1 LRKVGLRANF
11 FVFCVR
17 KKSQKTMKKRLAR
30 LLEESI
36 DSCIEKEVLKK
47 TDIPFIEVELPRE
60 GSHGD
65 YASNIAM
72 VLASSQKEAPRRIA
86 ERIVENI
93 NDSDRILD
101 KIEIA
106 GPGFINFFI
115 RSSVW
120 PTLLEDVD
128 TLEDRYGESN
138 IGKGSKVQVEF
149 VSANPTGPLHIG
161 HARGAVIGDTIANI
175 LQASGFSVSREYYIN
190 DAGNQMNMLGESVYY
205 RYLELMG
212 PDKSG
217 FPDNCYQGEY
227 ITELAR
233 EIYAKFG
240 DRFRSDKESS
250 IAFLT
255 EYAADS
261 ILDGIKK
268 DLETLGVT
276 FDRYFSEKEL
286 YTNDSVANIL
296 QKLKKEGFIYEEGGT
311 LWFKTMDSGDEKD
324 RVVVRENGEP
334 TYFAAD
340 IAYHRDKY
348 SRGFDKVINVWG
360 ADHHGYIPRMQA
372 GIQALGRK
380 KEDLEV
386 VLVQLVN
393 LLRGGVPVP
402 MSTRTGEFVTTR
414 EVTDEVGKDGV
425 RYNFLMRR
433 SNSHLDFD
441 LELAKAQ
448 SSENPVYYVQYAH
461 ARISSIMRLAAEQGY
476 RIPDYDDIKPDLLAT
491 PEEHELAKLIDA
503 FPEMVEGS
511 AKTLEPHRIPYYIN
525 DLASIFH
532 SFYNKHKVVSDNAEL
547 TKARLFLIKTTAI
560 VIRNAL
566 RLLGVSAPERM

>member
-1 LRKVGLRANF
+1 
-11 FVFCVR
+11 
-17 KKSQKTMKKRLAR
+17 MKKRLAR

>member
-1 LRKVGLRANF
+1 
-11 FVFCVR
+11 
-17 KKSQKTMKKRLAR
+17 MKKRLAR
-30 LLEESI
+30 LLEGSI
-36 DSCIEKEVLKK
+36 NSCIEKEVLKK

-65 YASNIAM
+65 YASNVAM
-72 VLASSQKEAPRRIA
+72 ILASSQREAPRRIA

-101 KIEIA
+101 KTEIA

-115 RSSVW
+115 RSNVW
-120 PTLLEDVD
+120 PTLLEEVD
-128 TLEDRYGESN
+128 TIGDRYGKSD
-138 IGKGSKVQVEF
+138 IGNGTRVQVEF

-212 PDKSG
+212 EDIL
-217 FPDNCYQGEY
+217 FPDNCYQGQY
-227 ITELAR
+227 ITELAN
-233 EIYAKFG
+233 EIHDKFG
-240 DRFRSDKESS
+240 DRFRSDKEGS

-286 YTNDSVANIL
+286 YRNDSVANIL
-296 QKLKKEGFIYEEGGT
+296 QKLRKEGFIYEEGGT
-311 LWFKTMDSGDEKD
+311 LWFKTTDFGDEKD
-324 RVVVRENGEP
+324 RVVVRGNGEP

-340 IAYHRDKY
+340 IAYHQDKY
-348 SRGFDKVINVWG
+348 SRGFDRVINVWG

-380 KEDLEV
+380 KEDLEI

-393 LLRGGVPVP
+393 LLRGGIPVP
-402 MSTRTGEFVTTR
+402 MSTRAGEFVTTR
-414 EVTDEVGKDGV
+414 EVTDEVGKDAV

-461 ARISSIMRLAAEQGY
+461 ARISSIMRIAMEQGY
-476 RIPDYDDIKPDLLAT
+476 RIPAYDDIKPDLLAT

-503 FPEMVEGS
+503 FPEMIEGS

>member
-1 LRKVGLRANF
+1 
-11 FVFCVR
+11 
-17 KKSQKTMKKRLAR
+17 MKKRIAR
-30 LLEESI
+30 LLEKSVN
-36 DSCIEKEVLKK
+36 SCIEKEVLKK
-47 TDIPFIEVELPRE
+47 TAVPFIEVEPPRE

-72 VLASSQKEAPRRIA
+72 VFASSQRESPRRIA
-86 ERIVENI
+86 ERLVENI
-93 NDSDRILD
+93 DDSDRILD
-101 KIEIA
+101 KVEIA

-115 RSSVW
+115 RSNVW
-120 PTLLEDVD
+120 PTLLEEVD
-128 TLEDRYGESN
+128 TLGEEYGKSN
-138 IGKGSKVQVEF
+138 IGEGTRVQVEF

-190 DAGNQMNMLGESVYY
+190 DAGNQMNMLGESVYH
-205 RYLELMG
+205 RYMELIG
-212 PDKSG
+212 PGETG
-217 FPDNCYQGEY
+217 FPENYYQGQY

-233 EIYAKFG
+233 EIYVKFG
-240 DRFRSDKESS
+240 DRFDSDKVGA
-250 IAFLT
+250 IPFMT
-255 EYAADS
+255 EYAAAA
-261 ILDGIKK
+261 ILEGIKE
-268 DLETLGVT
+268 DLEALGVT

-286 YTNDSVANIL
+286 YTRDSVAKIL
-296 QKLKKEGFIYEEGGT
+296 KKLRKEGFIYEEGGA
-311 LWFKTMDSGDEKD
+311 LWFKTIDFGDEKD

-340 IAYHRDKY
+340 IAYHQDKY
-348 SRGFDKVINVWG
+348 SRGFDKIINVWG

-380 KEDLEV
+380 EEDLEV

-461 ARISSIMRLAAEQGY
+461 ARISSIMRLAMEQGY
-476 RIPDYDDIKPDLLAT
+476 RIPVYDDIRPDLLAA
-491 PEEHELAKLIDA
+491 PEEHELAKLIDT
-503 FPEMVEGS
+503 FPEIVEGS

-525 DLASIFH
+525 DLASKFH
-532 SFYNKHKVVSDNAEL
+532 SFYNRHKVVSDNDEL

>member
-1 LRKVGLRANF
+1 
-11 FVFCVR
+11 
-17 KKSQKTMKKRLAR
+17 MKKRLAR

-47 TDIPFIEVELPRE
+47 TDIPFIEVELPKE

-72 VLASSQKEAPRRIA
+72 VLASNQREAPSRIA

-93 NDSDRILD
+93 NDSNRILD
-101 KIEIA
+101 TIEIA

-120 PTLLEDVD
+120 PALLKEVD
-128 TLEDRYGESN
+128 TLGEEYGESN
-138 IGKGSKVQVEF
+138 IGNGIRVQVEF

-161 HARGAVIGDTIANI
+161 HARGAVIGDVIASI
-175 LQASGFSVSREYYIN
+175 LQTSGFSVSREYYIN

-212 PDKSG
+212 ENVS
-217 FPDNCYQGEY
+217 FPETCYQGGY

-233 EIYAKFG
+233 EIYVKFG
-240 DRFRSDKESS
+240 DRFRSDKEGA
-250 IAFLT
+250 IPFMT
-255 EYAADS
+255 EYAAGS
-261 ILDGIKK
+261 ILGGIKE
-268 DLETLGVT
+268 DLETLGVV

-286 YTNDSVANIL
+286 YKNDDVAKIL
-296 QKLKKEGFIYEEGGT
+296 QRLQNEGFIYEEGGT
-311 LWFKTMDSGDEKD
+311 LWFKTMDFGDEKD

-340 IAYHRDKY
+340 IAYHWDKY
-348 SRGFDKVINVWG
+348 ARGFDRVINVWG

-372 GIQALGRK
+372 CIQALGRK
-380 KEDLEV
+380 KEDLGV

-402 MSTRTGEFVTTR
+402 MSTRAGEFVTIR
-414 EVTDEVGKDGV
+414 EVTDEVGKDAA

-476 RIPDYDDIKPDLLAT
+476 QIPVYGEIKPDLLTTA
-491 PEEHELAKLIDA
+491 EECELIKIIDT

-511 AKTLEPHRIPYYIN
+511 ARALEPHRIPYYIN
-525 DLASIFH
+525 DLASVFH
-532 SFYNKHKVVSDNAEL
+532 SFYNKHKVVSDNVEL
-547 TKARLFLIKTTAI
+547 TKARLFLIKSTST

>member
-1 LRKVGLRANF
+1 
-11 FVFCVR
+11 
-17 KKSQKTMKKRLAR
+17 MKKRIAR
-30 LLEESI
+30 LLEESVN
-36 DSCIEKEVLKK
+36 SCIEKEILKK
-47 TDIPFIEVELPRE
+47 TDISFIEVEPPRE

-128 TLEDRYGESN
+128 TLGDQYGESN
-138 IGKGSKVQVEF
+138 IGDGIRVQVEF

-212 PDKSG
+212 SDESG
-217 FPDNCYQGEY
+217 FPDNCYQGRY
-227 ITELAR
+227 IAELAR
-233 EIYAKFG
+233 QIHDKFG
-240 DRFRSDKESS
+240 DRFRSDKVGA
-250 IAFLT
+250 IPFMT
-255 EYAADS
+255 EHAAGS
-261 ILDGIKK
+261 ILEGIKE

-286 YTNDSVANIL
+286 YKNDGVTRIL
-296 QKLKKEGFIYEEGGT
+296 QDLQRKGFVYEEENT
-311 LWFKTMDSGDEKD
+311 LWFKTTNFGDEKD
-324 RVVVRENGEP
+324 RVVVRGNGEP

-340 IAYHRDKY
+340 IAYHQNKY
-348 SRGFDKVINVWG
+348 SRGFDRVINVWG
-360 ADHHGYIPRMQA
+360 ADHHGYIPRMHA
-372 GIQALGRK
+372 AIQALGRK

-402 MSTRTGEFVTTR
+402 MSTRAGEVVTIR
-414 EVTDEVGKDGV
+414 EVTDEVGKDAT

-441 LELAKAQ
+441 LEIAKAQ

-476 RIPDYDDIKPDLLAT
+476 RIPFYDDIRPDLLAT
-491 PEEHELAKLIDA
+491 PEEHELIKIIDT
-503 FPEMVEGS
+503 FPEMVKGS
-511 AKTLEPHRIPYYIN
+511 ARTLDPHRIPYYIN
-525 DLASIFH
+525 DLASVFH
-532 SFYNKHKVVSDNAEL
+532 SFYNKHKVV
-547 TKARLFLIKTTAI
+547 
-560 VIRNAL
+560 
-566 RLLGVSAPERM
+566 

>member
-1 LRKVGLRANF
+1 
-11 FVFCVR
+11 
-17 KKSQKTMKKRLAR
+17 MKKRLAR
-30 LLEESI
+30 LLEGSI
-36 DSCIEKEVLKK
+36 NSCIEKKILKN

-72 VLASSQKEAPRRIA
+72 VFASSQREAPRRIA
-86 ERIVENI
+86 ERIVANI

-120 PTLLEDVD
+120 PTLLEEVD
-128 TLEDRYGESN
+128 TLGDKYGKSN
-138 IGKGSKVQVEF
+138 IGNGTRVQVEF

-161 HARGAVIGDTIANI
+161 HARGAVIGDTVANI

-190 DAGNQMNMLGESVYY
+190 DAGNQMNMLGESVYC
-205 RYLELMG
+205 RYLGLMG
-212 PDKSG
+212 EDIL
-217 FPDNCYQGEY
+217 FPENCYQGQY

-233 EIYAKFG
+233 EIYTKFG
-240 DRFRSDKESS
+240 DRFSSDKEGS

-255 EYAADS
+255 KYAADS
-261 ILDGIKK
+261 ILNGIKE
-268 DLETLGVT
+268 DLEALGVT
-276 FDRYFSEKEL
+276 FDRYFSEQEL
-286 YTNDSVANIL
+286 YTNDGVAKIL
-296 QKLKKEGFIYEEGGT
+296 QKLRAVGFIYEEEGT
-311 LWFKTMDSGDEKD
+311 LWFKTMDFGDEKD
-324 RVVVRENGEP
+324 RVVVRGNGDP

-340 IAYHRDKY
+340 IAYHQDKY

-380 KEDLEV
+380 KEDLEI

-402 MSTRTGEFVTTR
+402 MSTRAGEFVTTR
-414 EVTDEVGKDGV
+414 EVTDEVGKDAA

-448 SSENPVYYVQYAH
+448 S
-461 ARISSIMRLAAEQGY
+461 
-476 RIPDYDDIKPDLLAT
+476 
-491 PEEHELAKLIDA
+491 
-503 FPEMVEGS
+503 
-511 AKTLEPHRIPYYIN
+511 
-525 DLASIFH
+525 
-532 SFYNKHKVVSDNAEL
+532 
-547 TKARLFLIKTTAI
+547 
-560 VIRNAL
+560 
-566 RLLGVSAPERM
+566 

>member
-1 LRKVGLRANF
+1 
-11 FVFCVR
+11 
-17 KKSQKTMKKRLAR
+17 MKKRLAR
-30 LLEESI
+30 LLEGSI
-36 DSCIEKEVLKK
+36 NSCIEKEVLKK

-65 YASNIAM
+65 YASNVAM
-72 VLASSQKEAPRRIA
+72 ILASSQREAPRRIA

-101 KIEIA
+101 KTEIA

-115 RSSVW
+115 RSNVW
-120 PTLLEDVD
+120 PTLLEEVD
-128 TLEDRYGESN
+128 TIGDRYGKSD
-138 IGKGSKVQVEF
+138 IGNGTRVQVEF

-212 PDKSG
+212 EDIL
-217 FPDNCYQGEY
+217 FPDNCYQGQY
-227 ITELAR
+227 ITELAN
-233 EIYAKFG
+233 EIHDKFG
-240 DRFRSDKESS
+240 DRFRSDKEGS

-286 YTNDSVANIL
+286 YRNDSVANIL
-296 QKLKKEGFIYEEGGT
+296 QKLRKEGFIYEEGGT
-311 LWFKTMDSGDEKD
+311 LWFKTTDFGDEKD
-324 RVVVRENGEP
+324 RVVVRGNGEP

-340 IAYHRDKY
+340 IAYHQDKY
-348 SRGFDKVINVWG
+348 SRGFDRVINVWG

-380 KEDLEV
+380 KEDLEI

-393 LLRGGVPVP
+393 LLRGGIPVP
-402 MSTRTGEFVTTR
+402 MSTRAGEFVTTR
-414 EVTDEVGKDGV
+414 EVTDEVGKDAV

-433 SNSHLDFD
+433 TNSHLDFD

-461 ARISSIMRLAAEQGY
+461 ARISSIMRIAMEQGY
-476 RIPDYDDIKPDLLAT
+476 RIPAYDDIKPDLLAT

-503 FPEMVEGS
+503 FPEMIEGS

>member
-1 LRKVGLRANF
+1 
-11 FVFCVR
+11 
-17 KKSQKTMKKRLAR
+17 MKKRIAR
-30 LLEESI
+30 LLEESVN
-36 DSCIEKEVLKK
+36 SCIEKEVLKK
-47 TDIPFIEVELPRE
+47 TAIPSIEVEPPRE

-72 VLASSQKEAPRRIA
+72 VFASSQREAPRRIA

-115 RSSVW
+115 RSNVW
-120 PTLLEDVD
+120 PTLLEEVD
-128 TLEDRYGESN
+128 TLGDRYGKSN
-138 IGKGSKVQVEF
+138 IGDGTRVQVEF

-212 PDKSG
+212 LDEWG
-217 FPDNCYQGEY
+217 FPDNCYQGQY

-233 EIYAKFG
+233 EIYDKLG
-240 DRFRSDKESS
+240 DKFRSDIKGA
-250 IAFLT
+250 IPFMT
-255 EYAADS
+255 EYAANS
-261 ILDGIKK
+261 ILNGIKE

-286 YTNDSVANIL
+286 YINDGVAKIL
-296 QKLKKEGFIYEEGGT
+296 QKLRKEDFIYEEGGA
-311 LWFKTMDSGDEKD
+311 LWFKTMDFDDEKD

-340 IAYHRDKY
+340 IAYHQDKY
-348 SRGFDKVINVWG
+348 SRGFDKIINVWG

-461 ARISSIMRLAAEQGY
+461 ARISSIMRLAIEQGH
-476 RIPDYDDIKPDLLAT
+476 RIPAYDDIRPDLLAT
-491 PEEHELAKLIDA
+491 PEEHELAKLIDT
-503 FPEMVEGS
+503 FPEIVEGS

-525 DLASIFH
+525 DLASKFH
-532 SFYNKHKVVSDNAEL
+532 SFYNRHKVVSDNDEL
-547 TKARLFLIKTTAI
+547 TKSRLFLIKTTAI

-566 RLLGVSAPERM
+566 KLLGVSAPERM

>member
-1 LRKVGLRANF
+1 
-11 FVFCVR
+11 
-17 KKSQKTMKKRLAR
+17 MKKRLAK
-30 LLEESI
+30 LLEGSI
-36 DSCIEKEVLKK
+36 NACIKKELLKQ
-47 TDIPFIEVELPRE
+47 TDIPLIEVELPRE

-72 VLASSQKEAPRRIA
+72 VFASSQREAPHRIA
-86 ERIVENI
+86 ERIIENI
-93 NDSDRILD
+93 NDSEKILD

-115 RSSVW
+115 KSSVW
-120 PTLLEDVD
+120 PTLLEEVD
-128 TLEDRYGESN
+128 ALGDSYGTSN
-138 IGKGSKVQVEF
+138 IGDGTRVQVEF

-161 HARGAVIGDTIANI
+161 HARGAVIGDTVANI
-175 LQASGFSVSREYYIN
+175 LQATGFFVSREYYIN
-190 DAGNQMNMLGESVYY
+190 DAGNQMNMLGESVYF

-212 PDKSG
+212 EDIV
-217 FPDNCYQGEY
+217 FPENCYQGQY

-233 EIYAKFG
+233 EIHTKFG
-240 DRFRSDKESS
+240 DRFKADKEGS
-250 IAFLT
+250 IDFLT
-255 EYAADS
+255 QYAADS
-261 ILDGIKK
+261 ILTGIKE
-268 DLETLGVT
+268 DLEALGIT
-276 FDRYFSEKEL
+276 FDRYFSEREL
-286 YTNDSVANIL
+286 YVNDGVAKII
-296 QKLKKEGFIYEEGGT
+296 QKLMAEGFIYEKDGT
-311 LWFKTMDSGDEKD
+311 LWFKTTDSGDEKD
-324 RVVVRENGEP
+324 RVVVRGNGEP

-340 IAYHRDKY
+340 IAYHQDKY

-380 KEDLEV
+380 KEDLEI

-402 MSTRTGEFVTTR
+402 MSTRAGEFVTTR
-414 EVTDEVGKDGV
+414 EVTDEVGKDAA

-461 ARISSIMRLAAEQGY
+461 ARISSIMKLAEEQGY
-476 RIPDYDDIKPDLLAT
+476 LIPVYDNIRPELLAT
-491 PEEHELAKLIDA
+491 PEEHDLVKLIDA
-503 FPEMVEGS
+503 FPETIEGS
-511 AKTLEPHRIPYYIN
+511 AKNLEPHRIPYYVN
-525 DLASIFH
+525 DLASKFH
-532 SFYNKHKVVSDNAEL
+532 SFYNKHKVVSDNAEM

>member
-1 LRKVGLRANF
+1 
-11 FVFCVR
+11 
-17 KKSQKTMKKRLAR
+17 MKKRIAR
-30 LLEESI
+30 LLEESVN
-36 DSCIEKEVLKK
+36 SCIEKEVLKK
-47 TDIPFIEVELPRE
+47 TAIPSIEVEPPRE

-72 VLASSQKEAPRRIA
+72 VFASSQREAPRRIA
-86 ERIVENI
+86 KRIVENI

-115 RSSVW
+115 RSNVW
-120 PTLLEDVD
+120 PTLLEEVD
-128 TLEDRYGESN
+128 TLGDRYGKSN
-138 IGKGSKVQVEF
+138 IGDGTRVQVEF

-190 DAGNQMNMLGESVYY
+190 DAGNQMNMLGESVYC

-212 PDKSG
+212 LDESG
-217 FPDNCYQGEY
+217 FPDNCYQGQY

-233 EIYAKFG
+233 EIYDKLG
-240 DRFRSDKESS
+240 DKFRSDIKGA
-250 IAFLT
+250 IPFMT
-255 EYAADS
+255 EYAANS
-261 ILDGIKK
+261 ILNGIKE
-268 DLETLGVT
+268 DLETLSVT

-286 YTNDSVANIL
+286 YINDGVAKIL
-296 QKLKKEGFIYEEGGT
+296 QKLRKEGFIYEEGGA
-311 LWFKTMDSGDEKD
+311 LWFKTMDSDDEKD

-340 IAYHRDKY
+340 IAYHQDKY
-348 SRGFDKVINVWG
+348 SRGFDKIINVWG

-461 ARISSIMRLAAEQGY
+461 ARISSIMRLAMEQGHL
-476 RIPDYDDIKPDLLAT
+476 IPAYDDIRPDLLAT
-491 PEEHELAKLIDA
+491 PEEHELAKLIDT
-503 FPEMVEGS
+503 FPEIVEGS

-525 DLASIFH
+525 DLASKFH
-532 SFYNKHKVVSDNAEL
+532 SFYNRHKVVSDNDEL
-547 TKARLFLIKTTAI
+547 TKSRLFLIKTTAI

-566 RLLGVSAPERM
+566 KLLGVSAPERM